1 MVARVAILISLW
13 TINLVL
19 FFHMVWGEGG
29 IIVYRDLKR
38 TYSTLEQEI
47 ASIDSENLALSR
59 EIRLLQTDKQY
70 VEKMIRE
77 RLHYVRENEL
87 LYLFSSDKDA
97 AGGTIDDDGKN

>member
-1 MVARVAILISLW
+1 MVARVAILVSLW
-13 TINLVL
+13 AINLVL

-29 IIVYRDLKR
+29 ILVYRDLKR
-38 TYSTLEQEI
+38 TYASLEQEI
-47 ASIDSENLALSR
+47 ARSDGENLALSR

-97 AGGTIDDDGKN
+97 ANGTADDDGKN